1 MIVVEIA
8 PGLQFGWAVLS
19 APPSLQIEMVC
30 LDELVAADDRLRRL
44 DDLVDWGFVR
54 AEAAPYYAADLGRP
68 SIDPIVLVKLMLVGA
83 LEGIGSMRELL
94 RVSSMRVDI
103 RRFLGYG
110 FMERLPVHQ
119 TISHAQTRRFV
130 DARLFERLFLRS
142 VALCKQ
148 HGLIDGTHLSVDG
161 FHVEAD
167 AALASLRASLAPV
180 ADAGDDVP
188 QRLTLPRKRR
198 ATATA
203 TIPPDVPDRPQLTL
217 VEPRFG
223 PTPKRR
229 SSNATSSSRTDPDA
243 KLRGKPG
250 QRPHLVHR
258 AQIAVDPKARCI
270 VACLGETA
278 DGHEGDALAPIIQRA
293 RFACPEL
300 ESVGADQGFAGEQ
313 VWKDVAAL
321 RVIAYVPPQRTM
333 LPPAGEQPKTDAKRE
348 ALGARQRCKTPAGI
362 WAHIRRMCDAEGG
375 VAELK
380 NEHGM
385 DRARCRG
392 TSLFHVQLLLGC
404 TALNVGASG
413 ALWVHE
419 SLRLAREVADAGER
433 AEEVRGA
440 LVDQASAGVLGVDG
454 HLADRVDRH
463 SARGFHAGRHGGHQ
477 LHRLV
482 NIAQLTAPARLVQHA
497 VELAG

>member
-1 MIVVEIA
+1 MAMGPAKGQVA
-8 PGLQFGWAVLS
+8 T
-19 APPSLQIEMVC
+19 LQIEMVC

-44 DDLVDWGFVR
+44 DALVDWGFVR
-54 AEAAPYYAADLGRP
+54 AEAAPYYAADVGRP

-83 LEGIGSMRELL
+83 LEGIDSMRELL
-94 RVSSMRVDI
+94 RVASMRVDV

-110 FMERLPVHQ
+110 FSERLPVHQ
-119 TISHAQTRRFV
+119 TISHAHTRRFV
-130 DARLFERLFLRS
+130 DAKLFERLFLRS
-142 VALCKQ
+142 VALCRE

-180 ADAGDDVP
+180 QADGDVAAGTPDASVEAPAAGEDDGGGVP
-188 QRLTLPRKRR
+188 AGTPG
-198 ATATA
+198 
-203 TIPPDVPDRPQLTL
+203 RPQLML
-217 VEPRFG
+217 AQPRSG

-229 SSNATSSSRTDPDA
+229 SSNALSSSRTDPDA

-313 VWKDVAAL
+313 VWKDVTAL
-321 RVIAYVPPQRTM
+321 GVIAFVPPQRTM
-333 LPPAGEQPKTDAKRE
+333 LPAAGEPPKTDDKRE
-348 ALGARQRCKTPAGI
+348 ALRARQRCQTPAGI

-385 DRARCRG
+385 GRARCRG
-392 TSLFHVQLLLGC
+392 TGLFHVQLLLSC
-404 TALNVGASG
+404 TALNVKRLAGRGHAASG
-413 ALWVHE
+413 QA
-419 SLRLAREVADAGER
+419 AGPATAQKA
-433 AEEVRGA
+433 AEEGA
-440 LVDQASAGVLGVDG
+440 AAT
-454 HLADRVDRH
+454 
-463 SARGFHAGRHGGHQ
+463 
-477 LHRLV
+477 
-482 NIAQLTAPARLVQHA
+482 TAPNAASDDRANPRSGFCSIAMLTTTTWTIT
-497 VELAG
+497 LSMN

>member
-1 MIVVEIA
+1 MA
-8 PGLQFGWAVLS
+8 MGPAKGQA
-19 APPSLQIEMVC
+19 ATLQIEMVC
-30 LDELVAADDRLRRL
+30 LDELVPADDRLRRL
-44 DDLVDWGFVR
+44 DELVDWEFVR
-54 AEAAPYYAADLGRP
+54 SEAAPYYAADLGRP

-94 RVSSMRVDI
+94 RVASMRVDI

-142 VALCKQ
+142 VALCKE

-167 AALASLRASLAPV
+167 AALASLRASLTAVDSDDDSHGSSGASAEAPS
-180 ADAGDDVP
+180 DGDGDGDGDGDDCA
-188 QRLTLPRKRR
+188 Q
-198 ATATA
+198 AWS
-203 TIPPDVPDRPQLTL
+203 RPQLVL
-217 VEPRFG
+217 AEPRTG

-229 SSNATSSSRTDPDA
+229 SSNATSASRTDPDA

-258 AQIAVDPKARCI
+258 AQIAVDPEARCI
-270 VACLGETA
+270 VACIGETA

-300 ESVGADQGFAGEQ
+300 ESVGADQGFAGER
-313 VWKDVAAL
+313 VWKDVAGL
-321 RVIAYVPPQRTM
+321 GVIAYVPPQRTM
-333 LPPAGEQPKTDAKRE
+333 LPPAGEDPKTDAKRQ
-348 ALGARQRCKTPAGI
+348 ALAARERCKTPAGI
-362 WAHIRRMCDAEGG
+362 WAHIRRICDAEGG

-380 NEHGM
+380 TQHGL

-404 TALNVGASG
+404 TALNVKRLASRPAAASG
-413 ALWVHE
+413 QAAGPARAQEAAEEGAAEAPGADLAAHDH
-419 SLRLAREVADAGER
+419 LARDFTAQSPILPA
-433 AEEVRGA
+433 A
-440 LVDQASAGVLGVDG
+440 
-454 HLADRVDRH
+454 
-463 SARGFHAGRHGGHQ
+463 HATWTIT
-477 LHRLV
+477 V
-482 NIAQLTAPARLVQHA
+482 SMN
-497 VELAG
+497 

>member
-1 MIVVEIA
+1 MGMSMGPA
-8 PGLQFGWAVLS
+8 KGQA
-19 APPSLQIEMVC
+19 ATLQIEMVC
-30 LDELVAADDRLRRL
+30 LDELVPADDRLRRL
-44 DDLVDWGFVR
+44 DELVDWGFVR
-54 AEAAPYYAADLGRP
+54 AEAAPYYAAELGRP

-94 RVSSMRVDI
+94 RVAAMRVDI

-110 FMERLPVHQ
+110 FGERLPVHQ

-130 DARLFERLFLRS
+130 DAKLFERLFLRS
-142 VALCKQ
+142 VALCEQ

-167 AALASLRASLAPV
+167 AALASLRASLASV
-180 ADAGDDVP
+180 EDDDDAGVGTSDASAKAPMPDGGGGDGDVP
-188 QRLTLPRKRR
+188 
-198 ATATA
+198 AGASA
-203 TIPPDVPDRPQLTL
+203 RPQLML
-217 VEPRFG
+217 VEPRSG
-223 PTPKRR
+223 PAPKRR

-278 DGHEGDALAPIIQRA
+278 DGHEGDALVPIIQRA

-321 RVIAYVPPQRTM
+321 GVIAYVPPQRTM
-333 LPPAGEQPKTDAKRE
+333 LPPAGEEPMTEAKRQ
-348 ALGARQRCKTPAGI
+348 ALAARRRCKTPTGI
-362 WAHIRRMCDAEGG
+362 WAHIHRMCDAEGG

-404 TALNVGASG
+404 TALNVKRLASRGDAASG
-413 ALWVHE
+413 QAAGPATVQ
-419 SLRLAREVADAGER
+419 ADAEEAA
-433 AEEVRGA
+433 AEAFGA
-440 LVDQASAGVLGVDG
+440 DQAARTDP
-454 HLADRVDRH
+454 ADVPIG
-463 SARGFHAGRHGGHQ
+463 SPSIVPATPATWT
-477 LHRLV
+477 
-482 NIAQLTAPARLVQHA
+482 IALSMN
-497 VELAG
+497 

>member
-1 MIVVEIA
+1 MA
-8 PGLQFGWAVLS
+8 MGPAKGQA
-19 APPSLQIEMVC
+19 ATLQIEMVC

-44 DDLVDWGFVR
+44 DELVDWGFVR
-54 AEAAPYYAADLGRP
+54 AEAAPYYAAELGRP

-83 LEGIGSMRELL
+83 LEGIDSMRELL
-94 RVSSMRVDI
+94 RVAAMRVDL

-110 FMERLPVHQ
+110 FTERLPVHQ

-142 VALCKQ
+142 VALCTE

-167 AALASLRASLAPV
+167 AALASLRASLAAVDDEVGEVPAETSDAR
-180 ADAGDDVP
+180 ADADAPIGGDGDVP
-188 QRLTLPRKRR
+188 ADTPVGQ
-198 ATATA
+198 
-203 TIPPDVPDRPQLTL
+203 QLVV
-217 VEPRFG
+217 VEPRSG
-223 PTPKRR
+223 ATPKRR
-229 SSNATSSSRTDPDA
+229 SSNGTSSSRTDPDA
-243 KLRGKPG
+243 KLRHKPG

-293 RFACPEL
+293 RFPCPEL

-321 RVIAYVPPQRTM
+321 GVIAYVPPQRTM
-333 LPPAGEQPKTDAKRE
+333 LPAAGEAAKTDAKRE
-348 ALGARQRCKTPAGI
+348 ALAARQRCKTAAGI

-392 TSLFHVQLLLGC
+392 TGLFHVQLLLSC
-404 TALNVGASG
+404 TALNAKRLASRGDAASGRAAAPATAQAGADESAAEASG
-413 ALWVHE
+413 AELT
-419 SLRLAREVADAGER
+419 ARHQRTGD
-433 AEEVRGA
+433 
-440 LVDQASAGVLGVDG
+440 L
-454 HLADRVDRH
+454 
-463 SARGFHAGRHGGHQ
+463 SARPRT
-477 LHRLV
+477 LV
-482 NIAQLTAPARLVQHA
+482 TARATWTIALSAN
-497 VELAG
+497 

>member
-1 MIVVEIA
+1 MA
-8 PGLQFGWAVLS
+8 MGPAKGQA
-19 APPSLQIEMVC
+19 ATLQIEMVC

-44 DDLVDWGFVR
+44 DELVDWGFVR
-54 AEAAPYYAADLGRP
+54 VEAAPYYATEVGRP

-83 LEGIGSMRELL
+83 LEGIDSMRELL
-94 RVSSMRVDI
+94 RVAAVRVDI

-110 FMERLPVHQ
+110 FSERLPVHQ

-142 VALCKQ
+142 VALCAE

-180 ADAGDDVP
+180 AEAGDDDSAASDASAEAP
-188 QRLTLPRKRR
+188 SDGNGDDS
-198 ATATA
+198 A
-203 TIPPDVPDRPQLTL
+203 DVPERLQLAL

-229 SSNATSSSRTDPDA
+229 SSNVMSSSRSDPDA
-243 KLRGKPG
+243 KLRGTPG

-258 AQIAVDPKARCI
+258 AQIAVDRKARCI

-321 RVIAYVPPQRTM
+321 GVIAYVPPQRTM
-333 LPPAGEQPKTDAKRE
+333 LPPEAEQPKTDAKRE
-348 ALGARQRCKTPAGI
+348 ALAARQRCKTPTGV
-362 WAHIRRMCDAEGG
+362 WAQIRRMCDAEGG

-385 DRARCRG
+385 GRARCRG
-392 TSLFHVQLLLGC
+392 TGLFHVQLLLSC
-404 TALNVGASG
+404 TALNVK
-413 ALWVHE
+413 
-419 SLRLAREVADAGER
+419 RLASRGDAARGQAAGPAKAQAAADE
-433 AEEVRGA
+433 GA
-440 LVDQASAGVLGVDG
+440 AQASAGD
-454 HLADRVDRH
+454 LAARDEPSH
-463 SARGFHAGRHGGHQ
+463 TLTARGSI
-477 LHRLV
+477 L
-482 NIAQLTAPARLVQHA
+482 PATRATWTITLSMN
-497 VELAG
+497 

>member
-1 MIVVEIA
+1 MAMGPVKGQA
-8 PGLQFGWAVLS
+8 AT
-19 APPSLQIEMVC
+19 LQIEMVC

-44 DDLVDWGFVR
+44 DEVVDWGFVR
-54 AEAAPYYAADLGRP
+54 SEAAPYYAADVGRP

-83 LEGIGSMRELL
+83 LEGFDSMRELL
-94 RVSSMRVDI
+94 RVASMRVDI

-110 FMERLPVHQ
+110 FSERLPVHQ

-130 DARLFERLFLRS
+130 DAKLFERLFLRS
-142 VALCKQ
+142 VALCKE
-148 HGLIDGTHLSVDG
+148 HGLIEGTHLSVDG

-167 AALASLRASLAPV
+167 AALASLRASLEPV
-180 ADAGDDVP
+180 ENSGEGDPAQSPSGGSDSDGGDGVE
-188 QRLTLPRKRR
+188 
-198 ATATA
+198 AS
-203 TIPPDVPDRPQLTL
+203 RPQLAV

-229 SSNATSSSRTDPDA
+229 SSNASSSSRTDPDA

-258 AQIAVDPKARCI
+258 AQIAVDPKARCV

-321 RVIAYVPPQRTM
+321 GVTAYVPPQRTM
-333 LPPAGEQPKTDAKRE
+333 LPPAGEPPKTDAKRE
-348 ALGARQRCKTPAGI
+348 ARAARARCKTPTGV
-362 WAHIRRMCDAEGG
+362 WAQIRRMCDAEGG

-385 DRARCRG
+385 SRARCRG
-392 TSLFHVQLLLGC
+392 TGLFHVQLLLSC
-404 TALNVGASG
+404 SALNVK
-413 ALWVHE
+413 
-419 SLRLAREVADAGER
+419 RLASRGDAARGQAAGPAKAQAAADE
-433 AEEVRGA
+433 GA
-440 LVDQASAGVLGVDG
+440 AQASAGD
-454 HLADRVDRH
+454 LAAGDEP
-463 SARGFHAGRHGGHQ
+463 ARA
-477 LHRLV
+477 
-482 NIAQLTAPARLVQHA
+482 LTARRSIVAATRATWTITLSMN
-497 VELAG
+497 